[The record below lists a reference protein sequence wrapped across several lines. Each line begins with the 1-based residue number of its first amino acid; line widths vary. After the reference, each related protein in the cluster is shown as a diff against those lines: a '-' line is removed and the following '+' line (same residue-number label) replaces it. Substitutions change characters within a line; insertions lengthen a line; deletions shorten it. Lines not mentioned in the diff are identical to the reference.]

1 MIQNSARV
9 VLPLDEHDW
18 LQWLHDQFRT
28 HDLLSWPWHLQ
39 WLSSRCM

>member
-1 MIQNSARV
+1 MKQNGARV
-9 VLPLDEHDW
+9 IFPVDEQDW
-18 LQWLHDQFRT
+18 SKWLHDKIGM